1 LKYNFTYTHLDLF
14 SGIGGFSLGLE
25 STGGFET
32 VAFCEFDKAAQ
43 KVLKLRW
50 PNVPIFEDIRGID
63 ENTLSDTNGK
73 PSRQRGHDW
82 ADAEKSTERGAY
94 ENRGGT
100 DDRRKSGAGE
110 NEADGGF
117 GIDIITGGFPCQPFS
132 VAGKRA
138 GTEDNRYLWPE
149 LLRVIQLVKP
159 TWCILENV
167 RGLLGIE
174 DGLVF
179 ENCLLDL
186 EAAGYEHQTLV
197 IPACAVNAQHRR
209 DRVWILAHSVN
220 SPDRAIHQQA
230 GEKDGIQGKHW
241 KAGRSWMPCG
251 TSGNKENVADTIPNN
266 AQRQLGEG
274 IDQKN
279 GSFQGKRQ
287 VRPCG
292 NGGRGRP
299 TQSRL
304 GGEFDGISHWLDES
318 GLPKVSSGVPKR
330 ANRLKQLGNSI
341 VPQIAAAIG
350 YAILEI

>member
-1 LKYNFTYTHLDLF
+1 MTTEGKNVKLRILDLF

-50 PNVPIFEDIRGID
+50 PNVPIFEDIRGL
-63 ENTLSDTNGK
+63 NDTVK
-73 PSRQRGHDW
+73 
-82 ADAEKSTERGAY
+82 E
-94 ENRGGT
+94 
-100 DDRRKSGAGE
+100 
-110 NEADGGF
+110 
-117 GIDIITGGFPCQPFS
+117 DIITGGFPCQPFS

-149 LLRVIQLVKP
+149 LLRVIRLVKP

-167 RGLLGIE
+167 RGLLSIE
-174 DGLVF
+174 EGLVF

-209 DRVWILAHSVN
+209 DRVWIICHANN
-220 SPDRAIHQQA
+220 SRSGQRLQTERIRQTDDEGRAEQPQFEFSKTSENVDYA
-230 GEKDGIQGKHW
+230 NSTQCERGRVSSGVREEKSNISS
-241 KAGRSWMPCG
+241 RSKCRDA
-251 TSGNKENVADTIPNN
+251 SENVADTTSIGRQGQRESVQRSNN
-266 AQRQLGEG
+266 KKERERQTDNVES
-274 IDQKN
+274 ISQP
-279 GSFQGKRQ
+279 RI
-287 VRPCG
+287 R
-292 NGGRGRP
+292 R
-299 TQSRL
+299 TESRL
-304 GGEFDGISHWLDES
+304 GGEFDGISSWLDES
-318 GLPKVSSGVPKR
+318 GLPKISSGVPKR